1 MGIKIHYR
9 LLGGLR
15 MDFAAIVEFALNQGI
30 WCALFVWLF
39 YTSRQESLSRE
50 TKLTTLLESQGE
62 KLTQISTTLD
72 KISDRLNTVEEE
84 VHNLEDNM

>member
-1 MGIKIHYR
+1 
-9 LLGGLR
+9 
-15 MDFAAIVEFALNQGI
+15 MDFSTVLEFVTNQGI

-50 TKLTTLLESQGE
+50 AKLTTLLENQGE

-72 KISDRLNTVEEE
+72 KISDRLSTVEKE
-84 VHNLEDNM
+84 VHNLEESA